1 MSNINNSRMPTPRE
15 KTIKLNAL
23 KASQEGT
30 SHANSQRPTL
40 HSSRTLSTFERKGVV
55 VLKYVDTFTRIDVQY
70 KNPHTIAAPILA
82 YNQYIEAVQSLRHNC
97 NFVVLA
103 SKFSKEDSSLTLQDL
118 RNLSHD
124 YPKTILS
131 NCTHTCVS
139 KSVNPDEL
147 CFTIIQ
153 VLKSSISII
162 ERLENELD
170 IITLS
175 ESVENFENM
184 HNKNKKIQQ
193 EVCSTASKYIK
204 VLEKNS
210 SMFSGLE
217 NMIKAQDTLS
227 L

>member
-1 MSNINNSRMPTPRE
+1 VCAHT
-15 KTIKLNAL
+15 
-23 KASQEGT
+23 
-30 SHANSQRPTL
+30 NSQRPTL

-55 VLKYVDTFTRIDVQY
+55 VLKYVDTFTRIDLQY

-97 NFVVLA
+97 NFVLLA
-103 SKFSKEDSSLTLQDL
+103 SKFNKEDSSLTLQDL
-118 RNLSHD
+118 RSLTHD
-124 YPKTILS
+124 YPKSILS
-131 NCTHTCVS
+131 NCTHNCVS
-139 KSVNPDEL
+139 KTINPDEL
-147 CFTIIQ
+147 CLAIIQ
-153 VLKSSISII
+153 VLKSSISIV
-162 ERLENELD
+162 EKLENGLD

-204 VLEKNS
+204 IIEKNN

-217 NMIKAQDTLS
+217 NMVKAQDTLS